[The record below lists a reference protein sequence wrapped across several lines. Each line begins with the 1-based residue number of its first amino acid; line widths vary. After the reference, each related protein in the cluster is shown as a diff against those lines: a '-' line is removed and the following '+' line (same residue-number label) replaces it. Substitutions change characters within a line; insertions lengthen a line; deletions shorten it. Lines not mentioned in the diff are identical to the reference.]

1 VNNSMAR
8 RRNREPGEV
17 AARSGQVISLIL
29 IGLSLGCGNKGTT
42 DKVTPDDHR
51 ADIATITQLVEQSTQ
66 QADRAWNAR
75 DARLMFADS
84 TGGTV
89 VRTPEGQDINR
100 EAMIADL
107 QRRMDMTT
115 RIDTMSTVVD
125 SVLFPAADTAIVY
138 SSQRFVRMM
147 VVPGQPER
155 QRISSVTHRQRF
167 YRVAGAWSPILPIEE
182 LNPQAYWADEKQ

>member
-1 VNNSMAR
+1 MRTVVLIAR
-8 RRNREPGEV
+8 FGL
-17 AARSGQVISLIL
+17 ITSLVV
-29 IGLSLGCGNKGTT
+29 IGLALGCGNEATT
-42 DKVTPDDHR
+42 ARVTPDDRR
-51 ADIATITQLVEQSTQ
+51 ADIAAITQQVEQWVE

-75 DARLMFADS
+75 DARLMFANDS
-84 TGGTV
+84 TGGNV
-89 VRTPEGQDINR
+89 VRTPEGQDISR
-100 EAMIADL
+100 EANIADL

-125 SVLFPAADTAIVY
+125 SVLFAAADTAIVY

-167 YRVAGAWSPILPIEE
+167 YLVAGAWSPIFPIEE